1 MKHFIFSFL
10 VVAGCV
16 GWSGCQKKAATS
28 QAGPPPSQVVAVEVK
43 PQPVSETLSLV
54 GTLAAEEMVEIKAE
68 ADGVVEQINF
78 EEGQPVEQGRLLLKL
93 DESKLTATVAE
104 AEANFKL
111 SQANYERSRQLLKD
125 KLISQ
130 QEYDQTAS
138 TFEVNRAGLELK
150 KRLLKDTRIYAPFA
164 GVMSA
169 RNVSPGQVIA
179 RNTALSL
186 LVVLDPVKVEVN
198 VPERFLSQ
206 LKIGQTLE
214 IKVAAYAGKLFKGEV
229 YFIAPFVDP
238 ATRTALVKARIA
250 NHDFVLKPGM
260 FANLDLT
267 LQIRQQALVIPEVA
281 LMMNGDR
288 ANIFIVDK
296 EMKAQ
301 LRPVIPGVRLA
312 GQVEILKGL
321 QAGELVIVE
330 GVQKVAPGA
339 PVKLSPPEAAAPYQA
354 KESKS
359 GPTVN

>member
-1 MKHFIFSFL
+1 MKQFICSLL

-16 GWSGCQKKAATS
+16 GGSGCQKKAATS
-28 QAGPPPSQVVAVEVK
+28 QAGPMPSQVVALEVK

-78 EEGQPVEQGRLLLKL
+78 EEGQPVEKGRLLLKL

-125 KLISQ
+125 KLVSQ

-214 IKVAAYAGKLFKGEV
+214 IKVAAYADKLFKGEV

-238 ATRTALVKARIA
+238 ATRTALVKARIV

-288 ANIFIVDK
+288 ATIFVVDK
-296 EMKAQ
+296 DMKAQ
-301 LRPVIPGVRLA
+301 LRAVTLGVRLA
-312 GQVEILKGL
+312 GQVEIAKGL

-330 GVQKVAPGA
+330 GVQKLGPGA
-339 PVKLSPPEAAAPYQA
+339 VVKLSPPEAAAPYQA
-354 KESKS
+354 KESKP